1 MKKNN
6 EFSHVHNNVVFVAN
20 QMSAAPADF
29 VEETYHTLKQIEND
43 LHSNNSSKDSVLKV
57 NIYVPNMDCWQ
68 SIEKAYQNFFGAIQ
82 PANTI
87 IPTSNEMTSISFEV
101 IAEKNVYYAC

>member
-1 MKKNN
+1 MKKTN
-6 EFSHVHNNVVFVAN
+6 EFSHVHNNVIFVAN

-29 VEETYHTLKQIEND
+29 VEETYHALKQIEND

-68 SIEKAYQNFFGAIQ
+68 SIEKTYQNFFGPSQ
-82 PANTI
+82 PTNTI
-87 IPTSNEMTSISFEV
+87 IPTNNETASISFEV
-101 IAEKNVYYAC
+101 IAEKNAYYAC